1 MCGIAGYIGNNI
13 FDRKEIE
20 NLLSSFIHRGP
31 DYQSYFSTKLK
42 NNLNLYFFHSRLSIL
57 DLHSRSNQPMED
69 EKGVLAFNGEIYNFK
84 KLKNKLENNGIP
96 FNGLSDTEVLL
107 KTINYFGI
115 NEINSCSGMWSFAY
129 FNKISEE
136 IIFCRDRIGEKPFYY
151 FTANDGFYFASEVNT
166 LIKLVKKK
174 ININF
179 NQLRSYLI
187 EGYTSIFNTGET
199 FFQNIIELEP
209 ASYLKLNSKM
219 EKIKKKYWNLQYKPE
234 DDSYENL
241 TQKVRD
247 QFILSVESRMVSDV
261 PVCALLSGGVDSSS
275 IVSTIKNILNKEI
288 TTFSVFSDDHAYSEN
303 GMIQSITKELKLEN
317 IHILNKIENPKQEI
331 CNLIK
336 LQASPLSSPAIL
348 FNNKL
353 FSLVKENQF
362 KVSLMGTGGDEALTG
377 YYEHFIFDLVERLD
391 NSSFKSQEKN
401 FLKYILPVLNNPK
414 LKNYKEYF
422 SNFDKRDHLY
432 LDKTFLSN
440 FINVDSFEY
449 SKEKKYSNSILR
461 NRMLNFLFNQG
472 VRLNLHDIDLNSMQY
487 SVENRA
493 PLLDHKFL
501 ELCYSI
507 PNKYL
512 IKNGYAKALLRD
524 AMRNITPVAAL
535 NSRNK
540 HSLNV
545 SMDNLFDIK
554 SDSFLNFLF
563 EDNILMEKQILNNKN
578 FLVDYLKN
586 KNISN
591 TFGQILFR
599 LLSAKEFI
607 KIYD

>member
-1 MCGIAGYIGNNI
+1 MCGIAGYIGTNV
-13 FDRKEIE
+13 FDRKEIK
-20 NLLSSFIHRGP
+20 NILSDFIHRGP
-31 DYQSYFSTKLK
+31 DHQSYFKKKLK

-69 EKGVLAFNGEIYNFK
+69 EKGVLVFNGEIYNFRE
-84 KLKNKLENNGIP
+84 LKNKLENNGIP
-96 FNGLSDTEVLL
+96 LNGLSDTEVLL
-107 KTINYFGI
+107 KIINNFGI
-115 NEINSCSGMWSFAY
+115 KEINSCSGMWSFAY

-151 FTANDGFYFASEVNT
+151 FSDNEGFYFASEVNT
-166 LIKLVKKK
+166 LIKLIKKK
-174 ININF
+174 IKINF

-199 FFQNIIELEP
+199 FFENIIELEP
-209 ASYLKLNSKM
+209 ASYIKLNSKM
-219 EKIKKKYWNLQYKPE
+219 EKIKKKYWSLQYKPE

-241 TQKVRD
+241 TQKVRN

-261 PVCALLSGGVDSSS
+261 PVCALLSGGIDSSS
-275 IVSTIKNILNKEI
+275 IVSTIKKILNKEI

-303 GMIQSITKELKLEN
+303 SMIQNITKELNLDN
-317 IHILNKIENPKQEI
+317 IHILNKIENPQLEI

-336 LQASPLSSPAIL
+336 SQASPLSSPAIL

-391 NSSFKSQEKN
+391 DSSFKKQEN
-401 FLKYILPVLNNPK
+401 SFLKYILPVLNNPK

-422 SNFDKRDHLY
+422 LNFGKRDHLY
-432 LDKTFLSN
+432 LDKSFLSN
-440 FINVDSFEY
+440 FINVDGFKY
-449 SKEKKYSNSILR
+449 SKEKKYSYSILR
-461 NRMLNFLFNQG
+461 NRMLNFLLNQG

-501 ELCYSI
+501 ELCYTI

-524 AMRNITPVAAL
+524 AMRDITPDAAL

-554 SDSFLNFLF
+554 SDSFLNFLL
-563 EDNILMEKQILNNKN
+563 EDNILIENQILNNKN

-586 KNISN
+586 RNISN
-591 TFGQILFR
+591 SFGQILFR
-599 LLSAKEFI
+599 LLSTKEFI
-607 KIYD
+607 KIYG

>member
-13 FDRKEIE
+13 FDRKEIK
-20 NLLSSFIHRGP
+20 NILSDFIHRGP
-31 DYQSYFSTKLK
+31 DHQSYFSTKLK

-69 EKGVLAFNGEIYNFK
+69 EKGVLAFNGEIYNFRE
-84 KLKNKLENNGIP
+84 LKNKLKNNGIP

-107 KTINYFGI
+107 KIINYFGI

-151 FTANDGFYFASEVNT
+151 FTNNDGFYFASEVNT

-187 EGYTSIFNTGET
+187 EGYTSMFNTGET
-199 FFQNIIELEP
+199 FFQNITELEP
-209 ASYLKLNSKM
+209 ASYIKLNSKL
-219 EKIKKKYWNLQYKPE
+219 EKVKKKYWNLQYKPE

-261 PVCALLSGGVDSSS
+261 PICALLSGGVDSSS
-275 IVSTIKNILNKEI
+275 IVSTIKKILNKEI
-288 TTFSVFSDDHAYSEN
+288 TTFSVFSDDHEYSEN
-303 GMIQSITKELKLEN
+303 GMIQSITKELNLEN
-317 IHILNKIENPKQEI
+317 IHIMNTIEDPKKEI

-353 FSLVKENQF
+353 FSLVKKNQF

-391 NSSFKSQEKN
+391 NISFKSQEKS

-422 SNFDKRDHLY
+422 LDFGKRDHLY

-524 AMRNITPVAAL
+524 AMKNITPIAAL

-563 EDNILMEKQILNNKN
+563 EDNILMEKQILNNKT

-607 KIYD
+607 KIYG